1 MVWSE
6 LGHERIEHNLAGL
19 EDDHSGS
26 GVATAPELPHPK
38 HAVEVHDAVDVDAWK
53 PHSSSLLEIA
63 LKKVLMSQLVPLVIA
78 LKNAR
83 LHLPLFVVVA
93 LKNVSCPG
101 PVHVMAMKK
110 VGPFHSNQ

>member
-6 LGHERIEHNLAGL
+6 LGHEHIEHNLAGL

-26 GVATAPELPHPK
+26 GVATAPKPLHPR

-101 PVHVMAMKK
+101 PVHVMAVKK
-110 VGPFHSNQ
+110 VGPFYSNQ